1 VEACMRSMR
10 ARPEDRY
17 TDAGELA
24 EVIATWLEGTQRR
37 AQARRSIH
45 ASLEKQAHAD
55 GLRAKAE
62 QLQTEAHTVLSQIGS
77 WEQAHHKH
85 AGWAAEDQAQSLE
98 KEAVLAE
105 SESEQWLFNALSQA
119 PNFTEVHNA
128 IAQRY
133 IEVHK
138 RATTARDQVTAARAE
153 LYVRTHTE
161 ALPTQDSNRARYQRY
176 LSGHGHLSLTTEP
189 SEVNVALARFT
200 AHHRR
205 LVLDQPRVLGPTP
218 LQATELEQ
226 GSYLLT
232 LEAPGYDTVRYPV
245 LIERQKHW
253 NTTPPQA
260 TAPQSIQLPPKGVLD
275 PETDCFIPAGWFQL
289 GEQGAAYDT
298 LPHGWQWLDSFV
310 IKRHPVTNR
319 EYIAFLDDLVAQG
332 LEEEALR
339 AVPRERIGPMGAQG
353 AMLYTRDSEG
363 RFAVHIDSDG
373 DMWLDDWPVV
383 YIDWHSAHRYTE
395 WLAEHTGRPWR
406 LPTEREWEKAAR
418 GVDGRLYPLG
428 NFLDPSWACTRY
440 SHKGYRTLKQ
450 IDAFPT
456 DVSPYGVR
464 GMTGNVMDWCADR
477 YDDHR
482 RLIHKT
488 DGTQTVELVRTYRGG
503 SWISSEGSSIAPRRF
518 YSAANV
524 RLSYVGVRPC
534 MSWPIVPA

>member
-1 VEACMRSMR
+1 NDGRNYFTMQVIRGRTFSDVIAEVHHASTDEQWNVAPSGWNLRRLIDVFRRVCEAMAHAHRRGVVHRDIKPHNIMVGDNGEAFVVDWGLAKVIEPSLSTAEDPILTLRNTTIEGGQHTTQVGVVAGTPAYMPPEQLAGRISQVGTRSDVYALGATLYEVLTGHVPHTFASLNDVVKGVEQITITPLGAWRERPLPRPLVEACMRSMR

-319 EYIAFLDDLVAQG
+319 EYIAFLDDLVAQ
-332 LEEEALR
+332 
-339 AVPRERIGPMGAQG
+339 
-353 AMLYTRDSEG
+353 
-363 RFAVHIDSDG
+363 
-373 DMWLDDWPVV
+373 
-383 YIDWHSAHRYTE
+383 
-395 WLAEHTGRPWR
+395 
-406 LPTEREWEKAAR
+406 
-418 GVDGRLYPLG
+418 
-428 NFLDPSWACTRY
+428 
-440 SHKGYRTLKQ
+440 
-450 IDAFPT
+450 
-456 DVSPYGVR
+456 
-464 GMTGNVMDWCADR
+464 
-477 YDDHR
+477 
-482 RLIHKT
+482 
-488 DGTQTVELVRTYRGG
+488 
-503 SWISSEGSSIAPRRF
+503 
-518 YSAANV
+518 
-524 RLSYVGVRPC
+524 
-534 MSWPIVPA
+534 